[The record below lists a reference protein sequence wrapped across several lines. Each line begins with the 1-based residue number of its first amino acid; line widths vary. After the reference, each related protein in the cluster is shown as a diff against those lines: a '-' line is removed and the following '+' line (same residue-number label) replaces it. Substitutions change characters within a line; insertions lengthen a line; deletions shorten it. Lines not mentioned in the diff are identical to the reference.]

1 VKNIVYASG
10 IMGIFLLVIYF
21 LLPLMHV
28 LAVLTVVIVGAA
40 IYILVLFKLDR
51 KIHDEIRDLGV
62 NLGVPWPG
70 WL

>member
-1 VKNIVYASG
+1 
-10 IMGIFLLVIYF
+10 MGIFLLVIYF

-51 KIHDEIRDLGV
+51 KIHDEIRDSGSQSRCPV
-62 NLGVPWPG
+62 AR